1 MNTDVTLAPE
11 LMIVSN
17 PDKAGEYS
25 YRLDSGKEDLNRTLT
40 SNDLTTLNF
49 LDIPVVGF
57 DKYLYFTSQSEL
69 DTFISQLKRLPAD
82 PIDITPYEVKKTG
95 PDVIT
100 AVTGS
105 VAVTFANK
113 AAGEPDSVL
122 LCHPVYRIYPDKKG
136 ELFPV
141 EDVRQ
146 YVSETWIEKCK
157 QALFNTD
164 NAGYKSPRAQSSFFV
179 SPAFIGLL
187 IITFLAM
194 MITLIAAVAFSSSPA
209 NANQKATSLQTPA
222 AMTDSLLTNNST
234 HPAAAAYGGGFEGQA
249 GHGSVE
255 DFSRLQ
261 VEQTEA
267 MLKSM
272 GVDIK
277 AAQNQ
282 NLGCFTKEAS

>member
-11 LMIVSN
+11 LMIVSK

-25 YRLDSGKEDLNRTLT
+25 YRLDSGKEDLNRTLA

-69 DTFISQLKRLPAD
+69 DTFIARLKRLPVD
-82 PIDITPYEVKKTG
+82 PIDITSYEVKKTG

-105 VAVTFANK
+105 VAITFANK
-113 AAGEPDSVL
+113 AGGHPDSVL

-146 YVSETWIEKCK
+146 YVSETWVEKCK

-164 NAGYKSPRAQSSFFV
+164 NAGYKSSRAQSTFFA

-187 IITFLAM
+187 IIGFLTI
-194 MITLIAAVAFSSSPA
+194 ITLIAALAFSSSPA
-209 NANQKATSLQTPA
+209 NANQKVTSPQTPA
-222 AMTDSLLTNNST
+222 AMADSLLTNNST

>member
-25 YRLDSGKEDLNRTLT
+25 YRLDSGKEDLNRTLA
-40 SNDLTTLNF
+40 SNNLSTLNF

-69 DTFISQLKRLPAD
+69 DAFISRLKKAPVD
-82 PIDITPYEVKKTG
+82 PIDITAYEVKKIG
-95 PDVIT
+95 PDVVT

-105 VAVTFANK
+105 VAITFANK
-113 AAGEPDSVL
+113 VGGDPDSVL

-146 YVSETWIEKCK
+146 YVSETWVEKCK
-157 QALFNTD
+157 QALFSTD
-164 NAGYKSPRAQSSFFV
+164 NPAYNSPRTQSTFLA

-187 IITFLAM
+187 IIAFLT
-194 MITLIAAVAFSSSPA
+194 MIALAAVAFLSFPA
-209 NANQKATSLQTPA
+209 NANQKVTSLQAPA
-222 AMTDSLLTNNST
+222 GMTDSLLTNNST

-282 NLGCFTKEAS
+282 NLGCFAKEAS